1 MAFSKVIVPVILAGA
16 ISQGLKIL
24 LFMLK
29 HKKKFHLKDLI
40 VTGGMPST
48 HSALVV
54 SLAVAIWL
62 YERCS
67 TAFVISFVL
76 GLLVLRDSFGVRREA
91 GEEGKMLNKVI
102 KATKLKLPMEHYA
115 LGHNPLEVVVGSAIG
130 AVTSVILYFIL

>member
-1 MAFSKVIVPVILAGA
+1 MAFSKVIVPVILAGV
-16 ISQGLKIL
+16 ISQALKIL
-24 LFMLK
+24 FFVIK
-29 HKKKFHLKDLI
+29 HKKKFNIKDLI

-67 TAFVISFVL
+67 TAFVVSFVL

-102 KATKLKLPMEHYA
+102 KAAKLKLPMEHYA
-115 LGHNPLEVVVGSAIG
+115 LGHNPLEVIIGSAIG
-130 AVTSVILYFIL
+130 AVTSVVLYFIL

>member
-1 MAFSKVIVPVILAGA
+1 MVFSKVIIPVILAGA

-29 HKKKFHLKDLI
+29 HKKKFHIKDLI

-62 YERCS
+62 YEGFS

-76 GLLVLRDSFGVRREA
+76 GLLVLRDSCGVRREA

-102 KATKLKLPMEHYA
+102 KAAKLRLPMEHYA

-130 AVTSVILYFIL
+130 AVTSLAIYFIL